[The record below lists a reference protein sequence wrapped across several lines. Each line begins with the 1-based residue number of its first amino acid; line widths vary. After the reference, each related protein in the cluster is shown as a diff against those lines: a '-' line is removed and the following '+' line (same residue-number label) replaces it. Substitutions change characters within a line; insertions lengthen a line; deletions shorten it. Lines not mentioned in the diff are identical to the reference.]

1 MDSSNLPSHCF
12 EVEITESVMA
22 ENPKKTAAILGDLK
36 KMGMSISVDD
46 FGTGYSSLLYL
57 KNFPIN
63 SIKID
68 RFFVKDILNSR
79 QDTAIVNAIIVM
91 AKSLKMTTI
100 AEGIETREQF
110 RILREMGCDIGQ
122 GYFFSPPI
130 PEDALA
136 KLLQENVSLVNR

>member
-1 MDSSNLPSHCF
+1 
-12 EVEITESVMA
+12 
-22 ENPKKTAAILGDLK
+22 
-36 KMGMSISVDD
+36 
-46 FGTGYSSLLYL
+46 
-57 KNFPIN
+57 
-63 SIKID
+63 
-68 RFFVKDILNSR
+68 
-79 QDTAIVNAIIVM
+79 
-91 AKSLKMTTI
+91 MTTI